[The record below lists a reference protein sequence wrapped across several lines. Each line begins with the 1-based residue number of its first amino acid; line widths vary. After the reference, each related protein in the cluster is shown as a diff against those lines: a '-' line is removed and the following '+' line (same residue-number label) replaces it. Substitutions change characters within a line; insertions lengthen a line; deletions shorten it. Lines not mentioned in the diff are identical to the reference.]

1 MTQTV
6 LRALVLEDEWAA
18 RNYLVE
24 LLEGSGL
31 ACVVAACADTVQ
43 AEAALNEGGRSPL
56 AFDVAF
62 VDIRLAGEPRMDA
75 GVGWIRSVVAAHDG
89 ECPFQFVLTTASRE
103 HALEAYQLG
112 VADYLVKPF
121 TNDRVLS
128 CLRRVALS
136 MPPRHAPVSEP
147 PRRVVARDG
156 KNLVFVS
163 VDDVCA
169 FEAAEG
175 LSYVYLAGAR
185 YEVDLSLSALAS
197 SLGPEFVRVHR
208 NWLVPLGAVR
218 TLERDSGESRL
229 VLSGGDLRV
238 PVARDRVTAV
248 RDALLSSAVGLR
260 KIQG

>member
-1 MTQTV
+1 MTQPV

-18 RNYLVE
+18 RNFLVE

-31 ACVVAACADTVQ
+31 ARVVAACADTMQ
-43 AEAALNEGGRSPL
+43 AGVALQGDPGSSGI
-56 AFDVAF
+56 DVAF
-62 VDIRLAGEPRMDA
+62 VDIRLAGEPQMDA
-75 GVGWIRSVVAAHDG
+75 GVGWIRSVTAAHDG
-89 ECPFQFVLTTASRE
+89 DCPFQFVLTTASRE

-121 TNDRVLS
+121 TKDRVLS
-128 CLRRVALS
+128 CLRRVAS
-136 MPPRHAPVSEP
+136 AMPPRQATSEPP

-175 LSYVYLAGAR
+175 LSYVYLADAR

-197 SLGPEFVRVHR
+197 SLGSEFVRVHR

-229 VLSGGDLRV
+229 VLTGGDLRV

-260 KIQG
+260 RVPT